1 MVDDE
6 NGAKG
11 NSEAKDDFTDEDL
24 RLGRKACRYIDIL
37 CVIVALLCVG
47 IAVFVFTHVPWD
59 TRMPYD
65 GRFDRSGNGIP
76 MQMAMLIVFLVLFL
90 FWRSGRKPDAH
101 RMRKGS
107 RVGTYIL
114 GTAMI
119 MACLAGQWVMGQSIL
134 TAGGYFGT

>member
-1 MVDDE
+1 M
-6 NGAKG
+6 
-11 NSEAKDDFTDEDL
+11 
-24 RLGRKACRYIDIL
+24 L
-37 CVIVALLCVG
+37 CMIVALLCVG
-47 IAVFVFTHVPWD
+47 IAGFVFTHVPWD

-76 MQMAMLIVFLVLFL
+76 MQMAMLIVLLVLFL

-107 RVGTYIL
+107 RIGTYIL

-119 MACLAGQWVMGQSIL
+119 MACLAGQWVMGESIL
-134 TAGGYFGT
+134 TAGGYFGS